1 MSNIILVPLDGSTL
15 ADAAVPHAV
24 ALARGL
30 GAALRVIR
38 VHEPMGPMTVEP
50 QAIAIPDPRI
60 EDEIVATQRAWLDA
74 RVQNIRA
81 SCGLP
86 VTSEFRVGRA
96 GDEIVRAA
104 ADCGASMIVCT
115 THGSGGWAPQWI
127 GSVTDYVLRHAVSPV
142 LAMSAAAADRPT
154 KPESVLVLLDGS
166 EFAASILPE
175 VTAFAKA
182 FGARIELFRVV
193 APPWVGDSE
202 VLIPPEVDRFGIDV
216 FAENAKRE
224 LDAIAEDLRKQ
235 GLTVTS
241 TVDVRNR
248 VTRRILE
255 HIEAC
260 NPDVVALATHGRG
273 FVRLLFG
280 SVADKVLRSGS
291 RPMLCV
297 RPRRAAVR
305 EAVRGIE
312 SRAASAPATVV

>member
-1 MSNIILVPLDGSTL
+1 M
-15 ADAAVPHAV
+15 
-24 ALARGL
+24 
-30 GAALRVIR
+30 
-38 VHEPMGPMTVEP
+38 
-50 QAIAIPDPRI
+50 
-60 EDEIVATQRAWLDA
+60 
-74 RVQNIRA
+74 
-81 SCGLP
+81 
-86 VTSEFRVGRA
+86 
-96 GDEIVRAA
+96 
-104 ADCGASMIVCT
+104 
-115 THGSGGWAPQWI
+115 
-127 GSVTDYVLRHAVSPV
+127 
-142 LAMSAAAADRPT
+142 
-154 KPESVLVLLDGS
+154 
-166 EFAASILPE
+166 
-175 VTAFAKA
+175 TAFAKA

-255 HIEAC
+255 HIEAR